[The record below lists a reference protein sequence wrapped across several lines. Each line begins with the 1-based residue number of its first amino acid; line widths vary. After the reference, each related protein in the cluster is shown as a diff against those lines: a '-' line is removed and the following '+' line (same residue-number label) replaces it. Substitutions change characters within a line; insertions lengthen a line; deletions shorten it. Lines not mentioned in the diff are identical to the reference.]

1 MSIKEPVGEAVAPP
15 SESTEGHLP
24 LDKVTF
30 GVAAGVAVVF
40 LLWGAVDSEGM
51 STRTGDVLAWLEKSF
66 GWLFILVSAMFLLFS
81 AYLALSRYGNVKLG
95 PDDSQ
100 PEFSTFSWVS
110 MMFATGMGIG
120 LMFWGV
126 AEPLTYL
133 TAESADSIPPGRGD
147 PNTPDS
153 ARVAMEYAFFHW
165 GLHPWSM
172 YAVIGLAIGYF
183 AYRKGAGNLV
193 SGAFGPLL
201 GRHARGGPGKAIDV
215 IAIFATLFGS
225 ATSLGLGALQI
236 TGGLDDVFG
245 SGQSKWLTVVVIVVL
260 TTCFVLSAV
269 TGIEKGVQF
278 LSNANA
284 IAAVLLVFFLFV
296 VGPTVFIL
304 STFTE
309 SLGGYLTHLPTMA
322 FRTGAFGGT
331 EFLSTWTIF
340 YWAWWISWTP
350 FVGMFIARISK
361 GRTIRQF
368 VVYVILVPSVVSFVW
383 FSILAGAAFDLQ
395 LSGVK
400 DLGAVLAEEGGTESA
415 LFTTLREYPLASV
428 TVVLAVFLVAIF
440 FITGADSASIVM
452 GMLSQHG
459 KEEPMRWLI
468 IFWGVAQGAVAA
480 VLLFSGG
487 LQALQTLVIIVAG
500 PFMLVICAMCVSLM
514 KALREEPYESTLPP
528 RVRRAVLHAQKYDS
542 MEHHTVALAG
552 YGADP
557 EEVTASSEEDTQPL
571 LNPPPS
577 PPRTLPCAGATAYI
591 SSDAHG
597 ATSCTIRNS

>member
-1 MSIKEPVGEAVAPP
+1 MALREPVGESMVPP
-15 SESTEGHLP
+15 HAEGRDLS

-30 GVAAGVAVVF
+30 GVAAALAIAFLVWGV
-40 LLWGAVDSEGM
+40 VDSEGM
-51 STRTGDVLAWLEKSF
+51 GTTTGELLGWLETTF
-66 GWLFILVSAMFLLFS
+66 GWLFILVSASFLLFS
-81 AYLALSRYGNVKLG
+81 GYLAVTRYGNIRLG
-95 PDDSQ
+95 PDDSE

-133 TAESADSIPPGRGD
+133 TATDASSIPPGRGD
-147 PNTPDS
+147 PSTPDS

-165 GLHPWSM
+165 GFHPWAM

-183 AYRKGAGNLV
+183 AYRKGTGNLV

-201 GRHARGGPGKAIDV
+201 GRRATEGPGKAIDI

-236 TGGLDDVFG
+236 TGGLDDVFATG
-245 SGQSKWLTVVVIVVL
+245 ESKWMTVGVIAVL

-269 TGIEKGVQF
+269 TGIEKGVQY

-284 IAAVLLVFFLFV
+284 IAALLLVFFLFV

-322 FRTGAFGGT
+322 FRTGAFGGS
-331 EFLSTWTIF
+331 EFLDTWTIF

-368 VVYVILVPSVVSFVW
+368 VVYVILVPSLVSFVW
-383 FSILAGAAFDLQ
+383 FSILAGSAFDLQ
-395 LSGVK
+395 LSGAK
-400 DLGAVLAEEGGTESA
+400 DLGAVLANEGTESA
-415 LFTTLREYPLASV
+415 LFATLREYPLSSI

-459 KEEPMRWLI
+459 EEHPMRWLV
-468 IFWGVAQGAVAA
+468 IFWGVAQGAVAG

-487 LQALQTLVIIVAG
+487 LGALQTLVIIVAG

-514 KALREEPYESTLPP
+514 KALREEPYESTLPS
-528 RVRRAVLHAQKYDS
+528 RVRKAVLHAQKYDS
-542 MEHHTVALAG
+542 VENHSVALAAL
-552 YGADP
+552 GADP
-557 EEVTASSEEDTQPL
+557 EEVTSTPEED
-571 LNPPPS
+571 
-577 PPRTLPCAGATAYI
+577 AKA
-591 SSDAHG
+591 
-597 ATSCTIRNS
+597 

>member
-1 MSIKEPVGEAVAPP
+1 MAIKEPLGSDPGTMVPP
-15 SESTEGHLP
+15 PRRGDGHFP

-30 GVAAGVAVVF
+30 GVSAGLAVAF
-40 LLWGAVDSEGM
+40 LLWGIVDSDGM
-51 STRTGDVLAWLEKSF
+51 SAETGKWLGRLTQYF
-66 GWLFILVSAMFLLFS
+66 GWLFILVSAAFLLFS
-81 AYLALSRYGNVKLG
+81 AYLAVTRYGNIKLG
-95 PDDSQ
+95 PDDSV

-133 TAESADSIPPGRGD
+133 TATDAASIPPGRGD
-147 PNTPDS
+147 PSTPDS

-165 GLHPWSM
+165 GFHPWSM

-201 GRHARGGPGKAIDV
+201 GRRATEGPGKAIDI

-245 SGQSKWLTVVVIVVL
+245 AGRSKWLTVAVIGVL
-260 TTCFVLSAV
+260 SACFVLSAV
-269 TGIEKGVQF
+269 TGIEKGVQL

-284 IAAVLLVFFLFV
+284 IAAVVLVFFLFV

-322 FRTGAFGGT
+322 FRTGAFGGS

-383 FSILAGAAFDLQ
+383 FSILAGSAFDLQ
-395 LSGVK
+395 LSGAK
-400 DLGAVLAEEGGTESA
+400 DLGAVLAEEGTESA

-452 GMLSQHG
+452 GMLSQNG

-468 IFWGVAQGAVAA
+468 IFWGCAQGAVAA

-487 LQALQTLVIIVAG
+487 LGALQTLVIIVAG

-514 KALREEPYESTLPP
+514 MALRAEPYESTLPP
-528 RVRRAVLHAQKYDS
+528 RVRKAVLHAQQYDS
-542 MEHHTVALAG
+542 MEQHSVALAAL
-552 YGADP
+552 GAEP
-557 EEVTASSEEDTQPL
+557 EDLTGTKTDEDGK
-571 LNPPPS
+571 
-577 PPRTLPCAGATAYI
+577 A
-591 SSDAHG
+591 
-597 ATSCTIRNS
+597 

>member
-1 MSIKEPVGEAVAPP
+1 MALKEPVGESLVPP
-15 SESTEGHLP
+15 HREGRDLS

-30 GVAAGVAVVF
+30 GVAAALAVAF
-40 LLWGAVDSEGM
+40 LVWGIVDSEGM
-51 STRTGDVLAWLEKSF
+51 GTSTSELLGWLETTF
-66 GWLFILVSAMFLLFS
+66 GWLFVLVSASFLLFS
-81 AYLALSRYGNVKLG
+81 GYLAVTRYGNIRLG

-133 TAESADSIPPGRGD
+133 TATDPASIPPGRGD
-147 PNTPDS
+147 PSTPDS

-165 GLHPWSM
+165 GFHPWAM

-183 AYRKGAGNLV
+183 AYRKGTGNLV

-201 GRHARGGPGKAIDV
+201 GRRATEGPGKAIDV

-236 TGGLDDVFG
+236 TGGLDDVFSTG
-245 SGQSKWLTVVVIVVL
+245 ESRWLTVGVIAVL

-269 TGIEKGVQF
+269 TGVEKGVQY

-284 IAAVLLVFFLFV
+284 IAALLLVFFLCV

-322 FRTGAFGGT
+322 FRTGAFGGS
-331 EFLSTWTIF
+331 EFLDAWTIF

-368 VVYVILVPSVVSFVW
+368 VVYVILVPSLVSFVW
-383 FSILAGAAFDLQ
+383 FSILAGSAFDLQ
-395 LSGVK
+395 LSGAK
-400 DLGAVLAEEGGTESA
+400 DLGAVLAEEGTEGA
-415 LFTTLREYPLASV
+415 LFDTLREYPLASV

-459 KEEPMRWLI
+459 KEEPMRWLV
-468 IFWGVAQGAVAA
+468 IFWGVAQGAVAG

-487 LQALQTLVIIVAG
+487 LGALQTLVIIVAG
-500 PFMLVICAMCVSLM
+500 PFMLIICAMCVSLM
-514 KALREEPYESTLPP
+514 KALREEPYESTLPS
-528 RVRRAVLHAQKYDS
+528 RVRKAVLHAQKYDS
-542 MEHHTVALAG
+542 VENHSVALAAL
-552 YGADP
+552 GADP
-557 EEVTASSEEDTQPL
+557 EEVTGPPEEDPK
-571 LNPPPS
+571 
-577 PPRTLPCAGATAYI
+577 A
-591 SSDAHG
+591 
-597 ATSCTIRNS
+597 

>member
-1 MSIKEPVGEAVAPP
+1 MAIKEPVGATAAPP
-15 SESTEGHLP
+15 SPEADGHFP

-30 GVAAGVAVVF
+30 GVAAGLAGAF
-40 LLWGAVDSEGM
+40 LLWGTVDSEGM
-51 STRTGDVLAWLEKSF
+51 TAGTSSALAWLEKSF
-66 GWLFILVSAMFLLFS
+66 GWLFILVSASFLVFS
-81 AYLALSRYGNVKLG
+81 GYLAISRYGNIRLG

-120 LMFWGV
+120 LMFYGV

-133 TAESADSIPPGRGD
+133 TSTDAGSIPPGRGD
-147 PNTPDS
+147 PSTPDS

-172 YAVIGLAIGYF
+172 YAVIGLASGYF

-201 GRHARGGPGKAIDV
+201 GARATQGPGKALDV

-236 TGGLDDVFG
+236 SGGLDDVFG
-245 SGQSKWLTVVVIVVL
+245 TGQSKWLTVVVIAVL

-269 TGIEKGVQF
+269 TGIEKGVQL

-284 IAAVLLVFFLFV
+284 IAAVVLVFFLFV

-309 SLGGYLTHLPTMA
+309 SLGGYLTHLPTMS
-322 FRTGAFGGT
+322 FRTGAFGGS

-368 VVYVILVPSVVSFVW
+368 VVYVIAVPSLVSFVW
-383 FSILAGAAFDLQ
+383 FSILAGSAFDLQ
-395 LSGVK
+395 LSGAK
-400 DLGAVLAEEGGTESA
+400 DLGAVLAQEGGTESA
-415 LFTTLREYPLASV
+415 LFTTLREYPLASI

-459 KEEPMRWLI
+459 KEEPMRWLV
-468 IFWGVAQGAVAA
+468 IFWRVAQGAVAA
-480 VLLFSGG
+480 VLLFSGV

-514 KALREEPYESTLPP
+514 KSLREEPYESTLPS

-542 MEHHTVALAG
+542 MEHHTVALAA
-552 YGADP
+552 YGAEP
-557 EEVTASSEEDTQPL
+557 EEVTDTVVETPEGSS
-571 LNPPPS
+571 
-577 PPRTLPCAGATAYI
+577 RG
-591 SSDAHG
+591 
-597 ATSCTIRNS
+597 

>member
-1 MSIKEPVGEAVAPP
+1 MAIKEPVGDTLVPP
-15 SESTEGHLP
+15 PRDSGGHFP
-24 LDKVTF
+24 LDKITF
-30 GVAAGVAVVF
+30 GVAAGLAVAF
-40 LLWGAVDSEGM
+40 LLWGGFDSEGM
-51 STRTGDVLAWLEKSF
+51 GTVTGETLSWLTKSF
-66 GWLFILVSAMFLLFS
+66 GWLFILVSAVFLLFS
-81 AYLALSRYGNVKLG
+81 AYLALTRYGNIKLG
-95 PDDSQ
+95 PDDSE

-133 TAESADSIPPGRGD
+133 TATDASSIPPGRGE
-147 PNTPDS
+147 PGTP
-153 ARVAMEYAFFHW
+153 AAAGTAMEYAFFHW
-165 GLHPWSM
+165 GFHPWSM

-183 AYRKGAGNLV
+183 AYRKGTGNLV
-193 SGAFGPLL
+193 SGTFGPLL
-201 GRHARGGPGKAIDV
+201 GDRAKAGAGKAIDI

-245 SGQSKWLTVVVIVVL
+245 SGNSKWLTVGVIAVL
-260 TTCFVLSAV
+260 TLCFVLSAV
-269 TGIEKGVQF
+269 TGVEKGVQL

-309 SLGGYLTHLPTMA
+309 SLGGYLTHLPTMS
-322 FRTGAFGGT
+322 FRTGAFGN
-331 EFLSTWTIF
+331 EQFLSTWTIF

-368 VVYVILVPSVVSFVW
+368 VIYVILVPSIVSFAW
-383 FSILAGAAFDLQ
+383 FSILGGAAFDLQ
-395 LSGVK
+395 LSGAK
-400 DLGAVLAEEGGTESA
+400 DFTSDLAEGSEGA
-415 LFTTLREYPLASV
+415 LFTMLREYPLASI

-452 GMLSQHG
+452 GMLSQNG
-459 KEEPMRWLI
+459 KEEPMRWLV

-487 LQALQTLVIIVAG
+487 LKALQTLVIIVAG

-514 KALREEPYESTLPP
+514 KSLREEPYESTLPP
-528 RVRRAVLHAQKYDS
+528 RVRRAVLHAQRFDS

-552 YGADP
+552 YGAEP
-557 EEVTASSEEDTQPL
+557 EEVTAAPEGE
-571 LNPPPS
+571 
-577 PPRTLPCAGATAYI
+577 AGEQGGASATF
-591 SSDAHG
+591 
-597 ATSCTIRNS
+597 

>member
-1 MSIKEPVGEAVAPP
+1 MSPWSPP
-15 SESTEGHLP
+15 HAEGRDLS

-30 GVAAGVAVVF
+30 GVAAALAIAF
-40 LLWGAVDSEGM
+40 LLWGVVDSEGM
-51 STRTGDVLAWLEKSF
+51 GTTTGELLGWLETTF
-66 GWLFILVSAMFLLFS
+66 GWLFILVSASFLLFS
-81 AYLALSRYGNVKLG
+81 AYLAVTRYGNIRLG
-95 PDDSQ
+95 PDDSE

-133 TAESADSIPPGRGD
+133 TATDASSIPPGRGD
-147 PNTPDS
+147 PSTPDS

-165 GLHPWSM
+165 GFHPWAM

-183 AYRKGAGNLV
+183 AYRKGTGNLV

-201 GRHARGGPGKAIDV
+201 GRRATEGPGKAIDV

-236 TGGLDDVFG
+236 TGGLDDVFATG
-245 SGQSKWLTVVVIVVL
+245 ESKWLTVVVIAVL

-284 IAAVLLVFFLFV
+284 IAALLLVFFLFV

-322 FRTGAFGGT
+322 FRTGAFGGS
-331 EFLSTWTIF
+331 EFLDTWTIF

-368 VVYVILVPSVVSFVW
+368 VVYVILVPSLVSFVW
-383 FSILAGAAFDLQ
+383 FSILAGSAFDLQ
-395 LSGVK
+395 LSGAK
-400 DLGAVLAEEGGTESA
+400 DLGAVLANEGTESA
-415 LFTTLREYPLASV
+415 LFATLREYPLSSI

-459 KEEPMRWLI
+459 EEHPMRWLV
-468 IFWGVAQGAVAA
+468 IFWGVAQGAVAG

-487 LQALQTLVIIVAG
+487 LGALQTLVIIVAG

-514 KALREEPYESTLPP
+514 KALREEPYESTLPS
-528 RVRRAVLHAQKYDS
+528 RVRKAVLHAQKYDS
-542 MEHHTVALAG
+542 VENHSVALAAL
-552 YGADP
+552 GADP
-557 EEVTASSEEDTQPL
+557 EEVTSTPEED
-571 LNPPPS
+571 
-577 PPRTLPCAGATAYI
+577 AKA
-591 SSDAHG
+591 
-597 ATSCTIRNS
+597 